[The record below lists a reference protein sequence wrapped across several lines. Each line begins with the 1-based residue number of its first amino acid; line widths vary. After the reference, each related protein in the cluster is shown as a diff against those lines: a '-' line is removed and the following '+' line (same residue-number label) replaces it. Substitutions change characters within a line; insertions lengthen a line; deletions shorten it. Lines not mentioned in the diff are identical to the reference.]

1 MASLAYDGNMLRT
14 TALASTLL
22 VGIVFLL
29 ITSCFSS
36 AVAEPNF
43 NQSLEKV
50 KDFHNRFKDP
60 SFLDKGGGLQ
70 SDLPPLTGFAN
81 EASVPGCPTWQMN
94 GLVAIDGNKHSGIAY
109 DGLIGPTSLSANLLD
124 IEVSR
129 ITVIAINMVKGGNA
143 VATSDIVLSPVQYLG
158 FSSGAEVD
166 EKLK

>member
-1 MASLAYDGNMLRT
+1 MMNMLRT
-14 TALASTLL
+14 TALTSAML
-22 VGIVFLL
+22 VGIAFLL
-29 ITSCFSS
+29 ILSCSPS
-36 AVAEPNF
+36 AAAEPNS

-60 SFLDKGGGLQ
+60 SFLNKGGGLQ

-109 DGLIGPTSLSANLLD
+109 DELIGPTSLSANLLD

-143 VATSDIVLSPVQYLG
+143 VATSDIVLNPVQYLG
-158 FSSGAEVD
+158 FSSDAEVE

>member
-1 MASLAYDGNMLRT
+1 MMDMLRT
-14 TALASTLL
+14 TALTSAML
-22 VGIVFLL
+22 VGIIFLL
-29 ITSCFSS
+29 ILSCSPS
-36 AVAEPNF
+36 AAAEPNF
-43 NQSLEKV
+43 NQSLEKI

-60 SFLDKGGGLQ
+60 SFLNKGGGLQ

-81 EASVPGCPTWQMN
+81 EASVLGCPTWQMN

-129 ITVIAINMVKGGNA
+129 ITVIAINMVEGGNA
-143 VATSDIVLSPVQYLG
+143 VATSDIVLNPVQYLG
-158 FSSGAEVD
+158 FSSDAEVE